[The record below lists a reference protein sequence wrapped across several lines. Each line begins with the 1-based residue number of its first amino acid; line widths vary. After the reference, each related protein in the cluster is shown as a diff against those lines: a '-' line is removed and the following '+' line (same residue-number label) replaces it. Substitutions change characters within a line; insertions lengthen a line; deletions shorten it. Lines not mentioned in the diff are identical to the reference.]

1 MTIWKGQGGTI
12 MKPTSEA
19 LRRDQ
24 KIYDVLNITSSWH
37 NPDHDTLAKNKV
49 PFHFLL
55 LLDALLS
62 ISSSSF
68 FKLPAKRSIIWRI
81 FWTLEDRF
89 LHNYT
94 LQILRKEFFF
104 RIFTQRIFL
113 QRKILL
119 WNRHFWDMLALKFPF
134 SEKKFYDMYLQTQ
147 NGI

>member
-1 MTIWKGQGGTI
+1 

-104 RIFTQRIFL
+104 SHFHAKNFFAKKNITLKSPFL
-113 QRKILL
+113 GHLGLKIPILE
-119 WNRHFWDMLALKFPF
+119 HFSLILTF
-134 SEKKFYDMYLQTQ
+134 SKNISF
-147 NGI
+147 N

>member
-68 FKLPAKRSIIWRI
+68 FKLPAKRSIMGGFFYSSER
-81 FWTLEDRF
+81 
-89 LHNYT
+89 YT
-94 LQILRKEFFF
+94 GPWVLNLRKSIVQ
-104 RIFTQRIFL
+104 RQKLYILKALDLGNSKNHMIWPSQVTTIF
-113 QRKILL
+113 
-119 WNRHFWDMLALKFPF
+119 
-134 SEKKFYDMYLQTQ
+134 KKFTK
-147 NGI
+147 I